1 MATLL
6 VTTDKW
12 DAWFTKIN
20 DLITEYNATDY
31 SDMKV
36 PFQVNGDETT
46 PLDNTEY
53 GEIRFLADYNDT
65 DYANIRGKTG
75 TVASQQMALVFS
87 TTSGGFATTLEMTPV
102 GGLTFGVSDSNSLFN
117 LSKGLTTLGAT
128 SNNNFIWNAGVSDL
142 DGDNNYSF
150 GNDVSITGDFNSV
163 LGGTDC
169 TITGDYSFVGGGN
182 TNVISTHYSA
192 IVGGNNNTISS
203 GNYSTIAAGSNN
215 SISST
220 NAFIGGG
227 TYNSVEAEGAAIVS
241 GVSTD
246 AGVTYNRA
254 VGKYSFI
261 GSGIGNVAG
270 DVANINHSTWGVY
283 SFVGAG
289 TNNTA
294 EGIRSFVGSGNG
306 NTAESQ
312 DSFIGGGVT
321 NAITGIGSIHSCIVT
336 GNSNTISQPYS
347 FIGSGSTNNVSA
359 PSSVIVGGNTNII
372 SQSYSF
378 IGGGVSNTISAI
390 YGTIVGG
397 QSNTVSGDYSFANG
411 KRAKAEEN
419 GQFVISD
426 SQNFDFSDTVD
437 TTSTW
442 AADQFHSRYTGGYQL
457 VSGVDGA
464 GIPDFGVTL
473 AADAN
478 AWGTVSDKNRKDNFK
493 DIDHTKTVDKFRKAN
508 IQEWQY
514 KADIAKE
521 NDRSNYGW
529 TAQDFHKAFNFGKD
543 VDKLKIDTL
552 QYDGVLSSAIKGL
565 IEIVDKQQKEIE
577 SLKKKLK

>member
-182 TNVISTHYSA
+182 TNVITTHYSA

-203 GNYSTIAAGSNN
+203 GNYSTITAGSHNT
-215 SISST
+215 ISNT

-261 GSGIGNVAG
+261 GSGKGNTVG
-270 DVANINHSTWGVY
+270 DVANINHASIGAY
-283 SFVGAG
+283 SCIG
-289 TNNTA
+289 
-294 EGIRSFVGSGNG
+294 SGSGNTVSG
-306 NTAESQ
+306 EF
-312 DSFIGGGVT
+312 SFIGGGQGNLVSSSSSGILSGLNNT
-321 NAITGIGSIHSCIVT
+321 ITGAYDVITGGLTNVT
-336 GNSNTISQPYS
+336 SNQFS
-347 FIGSGSTNNVSA
+347 FIGNGQNNRCEGSK
-359 PSSVIVGGNTNII
+359 SSILNGEGNEN
-372 SQSYSF
+372 YS
-378 IGGGVSNTISAI
+378 VAS
-390 YGTIVGG
+390 TIVGG
-397 QSNTVSGDYSFANG
+397 TYNNIDNSSINSVILNGSLNNIVTGDYSIVGGYRAN
-411 KRAKAEEN
+411 ANAN

-426 SQNFDFSDTVD
+426 SQNFDFSNTVD

-442 AADQFHSRYTGGYQL
+442 VADQFHSRYTGGYQL
-457 VSGVDGA
+457 VSGIDGA

>member
-36 PFQVNGDETT
+36 PFQVNGDETS
-46 PLDNTEY
+46 PAANTEY
-53 GEIRFLADYNDT
+53 GEIRFLADYGDGLYSSIKGYTGSNLLLDEFGIRFLTANGGPAGKALDITPQGGMTFGASSFNDSFNFLKGVT
-65 DYANIRGKTG
+65 T
-75 TVASQQMALVFS
+75 M
-87 TTSGGFATTLEMTPV
+87 TSGNDNFAWLIGTTEIDGNYNTLFGF
-102 GGLTFGVSDSNSLFN
+102 
-117 LSKGLTTLGAT
+117 
-128 SNNNFIWNAGVSDL
+128 
-142 DGDNNYSF
+142 
-150 GNDVSITGDFNSV
+150 DVNVTGDFNSI

-169 TITGDYSFVGGGN
+169 AITGDYSFVGGGN

-215 SISST
+215 SISNT

-270 DVANINHSTWGVY
+270 NVTYINHANI
-283 SFVGAG
+283 
-289 TNNTA
+289 
-294 EGIRSFVGSGNG
+294 GI
-306 NTAESQ
+306 
-312 DSFIGGGVT
+312 
-321 NAITGIGSIHSCIVT
+321 
-336 GNSNTISQPYS
+336 YS
-347 FIGSGSTNNVSA
+347 FIGSGT
-359 PSSVIVGGNTNII
+359 GNTA
-372 SQSYSF
+372 SSPSSF
-378 IGGGVSNTISAI
+378 IGNGSSNTASGSSSFIGS
-390 YGTIVGG
+390 GLF
-397 QSNTVSGDYSFANG
+397 NTASGDYSFANG
-411 KRAKAEEN
+411 RRAKAELD